1 MSVRIRF
8 YNIGDIMKKLIEFS
22 IILTILAVSAAVG
35 MGQTTSVMTTG
46 LNKPTKV
53 IIGPHNT
60 LLVSEN
66 GTAVPNTGRVS
77 VVDRATGA
85 RHTLISGL
93 PSGVDNLG
101 GPPSPDGTT
110 SLLLDGQ
117 LLYLTSGVGDATIK
131 IDGVEYPGEAPSSP
145 IFDSVMQ
152 IYLPHRFESLDSE
165 FHMTMNDQL
174 SLATGRWVRIQ
185 NNEGRS
191 MFARIL
197 ADLPD
202 YRSEPQPGIP
212 DAIRSSHLFGI
223 ERVGWNLYV
232 ADASFNLIYRVN
244 VFTGR
249 SSVFLEMPTRPN
261 PLFPTMGGPVIEAVP
276 DNVHRLGRR
285 LLIPELTGFPMVPGQ
300 SDVRSVDLRT
310 GAISTLIPG
319 LSSAMDVLAVE
330 DAKCEMG
337 YYALEFSTN
346 FLANAPGRLRH
357 FDSAGNATMVVPVL
371 ISPSSMARD
380 KRTGDIFVTNIF
392 PGTVTRIHF

>member
-1 MSVRIRF
+1 MR
-8 YNIGDIMKKLIEFS
+8 KLIYLS
-22 IILTILAVSAAVG
+22 NILFTVAALAVAVFC
-35 MGQTTSVMTTG
+35 QTTSVMTTG
-46 LNKPTKV
+46 LDKPTKV

-77 VVDRATGA
+77 VVDRTTGV

-110 SLLLDGQ
+110 SILLEGRM
-117 LLYLTSGVGDATIK
+117 LYLTSGVGDATNK
-131 IDGVEYPGEAPSSP
+131 VNGVEYPSGAPSSP

-174 SLATGRWVRIQ
+174 SLAAGSWVRIQ
-185 NNEGRS
+185 NTEGRS
-191 MFARIL
+191 LFARIL

-223 ERVGWNLYV
+223 ERFGWDLYV

-244 VFTGR
+244 IFTGR
-249 SSVFLEMPTRPN
+249 SSVFVEMPTRPN
-261 PLFPTMGGPVIEAVP
+261 PLFPTMGGPTIEAVP
-276 DNVHRLGRR
+276 DNIHRVGHS
-285 LLIPELTGFPMVPGQ
+285 LLVPELTGFPMVSGL
-300 SDVRSVDLRT
+300 SDIRSVNPRT

-330 DAKCEMG
+330 DEKCEMG

-346 FLANAPGRLRH
+346 FLVNAPGRLRY
-357 FDSAGNATMVVPVL
+357 FDADGNASLVVPVL
-371 ISPSSMARD
+371 ITPSSMARD
-380 KRTGDIFVTNIF
+380 RRTGDIFVTNIF
-392 PGTVTRIHF
+392 PGTITRVHF

>member
-1 MSVRIRF
+1 MR
-8 YNIGDIMKKLIEFS
+8 KLIYLS
-22 IILTILAVSAAVG
+22 NILVTAAALAVAG
-35 MGQTTSVMTTG
+35 FCQTTSVMTTG
-46 LNKPTKV
+46 LDKPTKV

-77 VVDRATGA
+77 VVDRTTGV

-110 SLLLDGQ
+110 SILLEGRM
-117 LLYLTSGVGDATIK
+117 LYLTSGVGDATNK
-131 IDGVEYPGEAPSSP
+131 VNGVEYPSGAPSSP

-174 SLATGRWVRIQ
+174 SLAAGSWVRIQ
-185 NNEGRS
+185 NTEGRS
-191 MFARIL
+191 LYARIL

-223 ERVGWNLYV
+223 ERFGWDLYI

-244 VFTGR
+244 IFTGR
-249 SSVFLEMPTRPN
+249 SSVFVEMPTRPN
-261 PLFPTMGGPVIEAVP
+261 PLFPTMGGPTIEAVP
-276 DNVHRLGRR
+276 DNIHRVGHS
-285 LLIPELTGFPMVPGQ
+285 LLVPELTGFPMVSGL
-300 SDVRSVDLRT
+300 SDIRSVNPRT

-330 DAKCEMG
+330 DEKCEMG

-346 FLANAPGRLRH
+346 FLVNAPGRLRY
-357 FDSAGNATMVVPVL
+357 FDADGNASLVVPVL
-371 ISPSSMARD
+371 ITPSSMARD
-380 KRTGDIFVTNIF
+380 RRTGDIFVTNIF
-392 PGTVTRIHF
+392 PGTITRVHF

>member
-1 MSVRIRF
+1 MR
-8 YNIGDIMKKLIEFS
+8 KLIYLS
-22 IILTILAVSAAVG
+22 NILVTVAALAVAVFC
-35 MGQTTSVMTTG
+35 QTTSVMTTG
-46 LNKPTKV
+46 LDKPTKV

-77 VVDRATGA
+77 VVDRTTGV

-110 SLLLDGQ
+110 SILLEGRM
-117 LLYLTSGVGDATIK
+117 LYLTSGVGDATNK
-131 IDGVEYPGEAPSSP
+131 VNGVEYPSGAPSSP

-174 SLATGRWVRIQ
+174 SLAAGSWVRIQ
-185 NNEGRS
+185 NTEGRS
-191 MFARIL
+191 LYARIL

-223 ERVGWNLYV
+223 ERFGWDLYV

-244 VFTGR
+244 IFTGR
-249 SSVFLEMPTRPN
+249 SSVFVEMPTRPN
-261 PLFPTMGGPVIEAVP
+261 PLFPTMGGPTIEAVP
-276 DNVHRLGRR
+276 DNIHRVGHS
-285 LLIPELTGFPMVPGQ
+285 LLVPELTGFPMVSGL
-300 SDVRSVDLRT
+300 SDIRSVNPRT

-330 DAKCEMG
+330 DEKCEMG

-346 FLANAPGRLRH
+346 FLVNAPGRLRY
-357 FDSAGNATMVVPVL
+357 FDADGNASLVVPVL
-371 ISPSSMARD
+371 ITPSSMARD
-380 KRTGDIFVTNIF
+380 RRTGDIFVTNIF
-392 PGTVTRIHF
+392 PGTITRVHF